1 MAITWADGFAMSLEW
16 LELGVHR
23 AMWQLYD
30 ATGSERLVSDMLLNL
45 ILLG

>member
-1 MAITWADGFAMSLEW
+1 MSFEL

-30 ATGSERLVSDMLLNL
+30 AMGSERSVSDMLLIL